1 MTWTAILCVAV
12 GAGVGACA
20 RYLTHHFIT
29 TRLHHD
35 FPMATLLVNI
45 IGCLILGFVVAVAA
59 RQAISPN
66 VALLLGSGLCGGLTT
81 FSTFSYESLD
91 LTQRK
96 KGGRALGYVVLSVAA
111 GLAAAA
117 IGLTLGA

>member
-1 MTWTAILCVAV
+1 MTWASILAVAV

-20 RYLTHHFIT
+20 RYLTHHFVT
-29 TRLHHD
+29 TRLRYD
-35 FPMATLLVNI
+35 FPLATLLVNV

-59 RQAISPN
+59 RHAISPN

-96 KGGRALGYVVLSVAA
+96 KSGRAFGYVVLSVAA

>member
-1 MTWTAILCVAV
+1 
-12 GAGVGACA
+12 
-20 RYLTHHFIT
+20 
-29 TRLHHD
+29 
-35 FPMATLLVNI
+35 MATLLVNI